1 MIGYKATDKD
11 GYSFSTSEISRK
23 KVRYDIGEVSL
34 PEEEL
39 DRKSKGECGRGLHL
53 AKELHT
59 CFNYLQDTPIWDA
72 RYWECEYDTD
82 DVLGEGDDKV
92 RVSKLNVIK
101 EVSYMDVKL
110 PNKERVFDNIRYA
123 MKMKEQNFT
132 TYDKDVIVSSTL
144 EAVRRTCALD
154 KEGRN
159 LDVTCVR
166 LHSIDDWDSVRYSVW
181 DSVRASVGDS
191 VRYSVWDSVRY
202 SVWDSVRYSVRD
214 SVRYSVRD
222 SVRYSVRDS
231 VWASI
236 IMNDDANHGIPML
249 DCMILGGGIFYGVDD
264 DGIAHVIVPALKKGH
279 EDVVL

>member
-82 DVLGEGDDKV
+82 NVLGDGKYKV
-92 RVSKLNVIK
+92 RVSKLNVVRK
-101 EVSYMDVKL
+101 VSYMDIDL
-110 PNKERVFDNIRYA
+110 PNKERVFDNIRHV
-123 MKMKEQNFT
+123 MQVKEQKFT
-132 TYDKDVIVSSTL
+132 IYNKYVIVSNTL

-159 LDVTCVR
+159 LDVTCIR
-166 LHSIDDWDSVRYSVW
+166 LHSIAEWDSVW
-181 DSVRASVGDS
+181 DSVRG
-191 VRYSVWDSVRY
+191 SVWDSV
-202 SVWDSVRYSVRD
+202 
-214 SVRYSVRD
+214 
-222 SVRYSVRDS
+222 
-231 VWASI
+231 WASV
-236 IMNDDANHGIPML
+236 IMGDDTNNGLPMI